1 MMENIK
7 LNADDYVSCGFGD
20 IYYGLISFIGRYA
33 EQNYSP
39 IEIFGNGISKYK
51 TAITTMKFSL
61 KTLLDYLKTTDTVF
75 IPSLNRNINLNL
87 LNQEEQLALEE
98 RCREFILENLNIVM
112 NQGLEE
118 KSEVN
123 KSRS

>member
-1 MMENIK
+1 MENIK
-7 LNADDYVSCGFGD
+7 LNAEEYVSCGLGD
-20 IYYGLISFIGRYA
+20 IYYGLISFIERYA

-39 IEIFGNGISKYK
+39 IEIFDNGTSKYR
-51 TAITTMKFSL
+51 TAIITMKSSL
-61 KTLLDYLKTTDTVF
+61 KTLLEYLKTTDTVF

-112 NQGLEE
+112 NYELEE
-118 KSEVN
+118 KSAGN